1 MREKSYRRKHNV
13 QHDQPLVDFQ
23 IGDYVLVAI
32 PTKHKHK
39 LRAIWRGP
47 FEVIQELE
55 PYVYQVRHLVT
66 NVLRETHIS
75 RVKYYA
81 DAEVDMDI
89 PEVLNQIINEEIDG
103 YKIEAIL
110 AHRMNR
116 TEHEVYIKWLGIDAL
131 ENTWEPLRDIYDNHK
146 KCLKEY
152 IKSLPNSP
160 QNNIIK
166 DIVETWN
173 ELRAG

>member
-1 MREKSYRRKHNV
+1 
-13 QHDQPLVDFQ
+13 
-23 IGDYVLVAI
+23 
-32 PTKHKHK
+32 
-39 LRAIWRGP
+39 
-47 FEVIQELE
+47 
-55 PYVYQVRHLVT
+55 
-66 NVLRETHIS
+66 
-75 RVKYYA
+75 
-81 DAEVDMDI
+81 MDI